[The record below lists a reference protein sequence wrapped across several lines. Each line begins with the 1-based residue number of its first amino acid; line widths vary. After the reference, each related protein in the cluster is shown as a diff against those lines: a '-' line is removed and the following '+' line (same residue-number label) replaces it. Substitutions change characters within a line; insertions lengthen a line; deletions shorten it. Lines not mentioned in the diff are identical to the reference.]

1 MEYWD
6 KMGQHKRQQH
16 ATKPYLLGAFEKFQH
31 LQQTTTE
38 YSLLAL
44 CIQGRRFERKRE
56 HNENF
61 NQH

>member
-6 KMGQHKRQQH
+6 KMGHHKRQH
-16 ATKPYLLGAFEKFQH
+16 ATYPYLLGDFEKFQH

-38 YSLLAL
+38 SSLLAL

-56 HNENF
+56 HTEYF
-61 NQH
+61 NHH